1 MERFKSLFSNG
12 AHQTAIYASAIVVGK
27 LIAVVMLPVF
37 TFFLTPEEY
46 AKLDIIQTLANLV
59 SVVIGFGLADTL
71 FRFAGENTHPHKK
84 REIAAGIFGLA
95 LLASG
100 LSLLI
105 TQLLAPTIVS
115 LLPGNIS
122 IMQAR
127 IILASLSLTGCILIP
142 LSWLRM
148 QNKAPFYFFA
158 TVSRTFAQALLVIFS
173 LYFGYGVTGVLM
185 AGLLC
190 ASSLAIF
197 MSIHQWRQT
206 GIRLSMS
213 ILQKQGRYGGI
224 LVISGMAA
232 FLLSCFDRWI
242 LASYFDMVTVAQYAL
257 ACKIGIMAALLTEP
271 YRMWWN
277 PRRFTVLY
285 DENGLSK
292 CAKQTEYGLLIA
304 LFSAIFVSA
313 MSVLVVKHLS
323 PEPYHGAL
331 VYVPYLAGIAA
342 LNSAI
347 NLLNTSVLSEEKTSM
362 PIWIDGSAALLA
374 CIGFFVLIPAY
385 SAWGAIGT
393 ICFAQLFRIFV
404 YYKIGQSIITIPYR
418 MKQISLLFLTTAIAI
433 PAIAQADSPTESLLW
448 GGLGCFLLLIIAIIG
463 GTLPAPKNLFIRLS
477 RI

>member
-1 MERFKSLFSNG
+1 MERFKALFSNG
-12 AHQTAIYASAIVVGK
+12 AQQTAIYASAIVVGK

-71 FRFAGENTHPHKK
+71 FRFAGENTQPRQK
-84 REIAAGIFGLA
+84 REIAAGVFGLA
-95 LLASG
+95 LLASA

-105 TQLLAPTIVS
+105 TQLLAPTIAYH
-115 LLPGNIS
+115 LPGDVS
-122 IMQAR
+122 IVQTR
-127 IILASLSLTGCILIP
+127 IILASLSLTGCILVP

-158 TVSRTFAQALLVIFS
+158 TVSRAFAQALLVLLF
-173 LYFGYGVTGVLM
+173 LYFGYGVTGVLI

-190 ASSLAIF
+190 ASSLTIF
-197 MSIHQWRQT
+197 MSIHQWQQT
-206 GIRLSMS
+206 GIKLSMS
-213 ILQKQGRYGGI
+213 ILKKQGRYGGV
-224 LVISGMAA
+224 LVIAGMAA

-277 PRRFTVLY
+277 PRRFSVLY
-285 DENGLSK
+285 GENGPEK

-304 LFSAIFVSA
+304 LFSAIIVSA
-313 MSVLVVKHLS
+313 MGALVVKYLS

-331 VYVPYLAGIAA
+331 IYVPYLAGIAA
-342 LNSAI
+342 LNASI

-362 PIWIDGSAALLA
+362 PIWINGSAALLA
-374 CIGFFVLIPAY
+374 CVGFFILIPAY
-385 SAWGAIGT
+385 SVWGAIGT
-393 ICFAQLFRIFV
+393 ICCAQLFRICL
-404 YYKIGQSIITIPYR
+404 YYKIGQSIIIIPYR
-418 MKQISLLFLTTAIAI
+418 MRQIGLLSLTTAFTILV
-433 PAIAQADSPTESLLW
+433 IAQADTPTESLLW
-448 GGLGCFLLLIIAIIG
+448 GGLGCFLLLIIAIVG
-463 GTLPAPKNLFIRLS
+463 GTLPTPKNLFIHLS